1 MKKIF
6 LTLLFLIIAS
16 SSYAYP
22 YYHGH
27 YEYRGG
33 GWVWVVPAIVGG
45 VIGYEIAQPRQ
56 PNVVIIQQPTNTVTQ
71 TSQTEKCSPW
81 AEIKNTDGTV
91 TRTRTCTSQ

>member
-16 SSYAYP
+16 SSYAHP

-56 PNVVIIQQPTNTVTQ
+56 PNVVIIQQPTNTVIQ

-81 AEIKNTDGTV
+81 AEIKNTSISG
-91 TRTRTCTSQ
+91 